1 MAPTRRGDAPTDRA
15 GRLGRAERRRRRPP
29 WLRGVSGEGGHG
41 GHRQHVHDLAGVR
54 GARQGAAVG
63 PVRPR
68 VAADPEVGGAIRRE
82 AVHHHD
88 APRGPRLPAGPKAV
102 RLHGVRCDV
111 PTQEGGDSI
120 MMIVYLA
127 GPITGKTYAGATD
140 WRHDFGLILPKIIK
154 LSPMRGKDYLKEL
167 VDDVMPNAVNGSN
180 PRQLMSTPRA
190 VFSR

>member
-1 MAPTRRGDAPTDRA
+1 
-15 GRLGRAERRRRRPP
+15 
-29 WLRGVSGEGGHG
+29 
-41 GHRQHVHDLAGVR
+41 
-54 GARQGAAVG
+54 
-63 PVRPR
+63 
-68 VAADPEVGGAIRRE
+68 
-82 AVHHHD
+82 
-88 APRGPRLPAGPKAV
+88 
-102 RLHGVRCDV
+102 
-111 PTQEGGDSI
+111 

-190 VFSR
+190 VFSRDLFDIRRSDAIVANFLHSTERSIGTVFELGYARSLGKLIIVVMDEQNVHEHAFIREAASFVVPTLKDAEDLLEQLS